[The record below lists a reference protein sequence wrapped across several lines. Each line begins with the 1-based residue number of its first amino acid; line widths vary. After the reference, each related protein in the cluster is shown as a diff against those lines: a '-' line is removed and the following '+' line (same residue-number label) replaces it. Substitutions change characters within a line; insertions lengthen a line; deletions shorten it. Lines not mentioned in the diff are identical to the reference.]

1 MRTLF
6 ILILSLSTSIAM
18 AQNSLYR
25 AVFKNDTTLLKQ
37 LIKQGTDVN
46 SYDGSLMVKVKA
58 IEALSD
64 EEKKIVFSLVDALVG
79 KKKLKDALSG
89 VLHDVK

>member
-1 MRTLF
+1 MFVLF
-6 ILILSLSTSIAM
+6 IIPQSQETFAEL
-18 AQNSLYR
+18 
-25 AVFKNDTTLLKQ
+25 
-37 LIKQGTDVN
+37 
-46 SYDGSLMVKVKA
+46 GSLMEKVKM

-89 VLHDVK
+89 VLNDVK

>member
-79 KKKLKDALSG
+79 KKN
-89 VLHDVK
+89 